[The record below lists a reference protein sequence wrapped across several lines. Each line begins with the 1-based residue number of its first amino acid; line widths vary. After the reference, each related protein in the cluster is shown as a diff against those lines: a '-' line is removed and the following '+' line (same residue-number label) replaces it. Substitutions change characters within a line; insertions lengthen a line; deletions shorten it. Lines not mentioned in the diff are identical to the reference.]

1 MHFARSGAVAGI
13 AGGALFRTA
22 GLGRDWELDISWSKT
37 LNVLDAS
44 LGNANGLFD
53 REDYE
58 ATIAAGIRLPPWDVF
73 LSMDANDDG
82 TVDQDAYEAAAW
94 ADRGTVVTVA
104 RAVAKSALGV
114 TRCRRRF
121 RRCAMIAIVSRGS
134 RNPALDMLRVELP
147 LIRVASGYRLD
158 LDFPL
163 HLRPIGRH
171 IDRNGRGS
179 TMAQG
184 RLEFFEASTELGA
197 KITGR
202 LHGIIFGAAG
212 AAAAPSSTG
221 LVINEVAARGD
232 PRDWF
237 ELYNA
242 SDEPIILADFAWAD
256 DLADPDKRV
265 PFPDDAILAPGAY
278 LQIQLDKDGWP
289 GFALGSDEELGIWTT
304 DGVLVARVDWAE
316 GQSGAGMSFA
326 RIPDGTGAFQT
337 VDHPTPGTANQ
348 GPVAGE

>member
-289 GFALGSDEELGIWTT
+289 GFALGSDEELGIWTAE
-304 DGVLVARVDWAE
+304 GIPVARVDWAE

>member
-1 MHFARSGAVAGI
+1 MHFARSGSVAGA
-13 AGGALFRTA
+13 AGGALFGAA
-22 GLGRDWELDISWSKT
+22 GLGPEAGWTET

-82 TVDQDAYEAAAW
+82 TVDQDAYEAAVW
-94 ADRGTVVTVA
+94 ADRGTGSTMA
-104 RAVAKSALGV
+104 HAIGKSALGV
-114 TRCRRRF
+114 TRCRRRY

-134 RNPALDMLRVELP
+134 RNPALDMLRVEFP
-147 LIRVASGYRLD
+147 LNRVASGSRLV
-158 LDFPL
+158 LDIAPSRNEPAVG
-163 HLRPIGRH
+163 HQV
-171 IDRNGRGS
+171 RNGRS
-179 TMAQG
+179 SAIAQG
-184 RLEFFEASTELGA
+184 RLEFFEASAELGA

-202 LHGIIFGAAG
+202 LRGIIFGAAG
-212 AAAAPSSTG
+212 TAAVPSSTG
-221 LVINEVAARGD
+221 LVINEVAAKGD

-242 SDEPIILADFAWAD
+242 LDEPITLADFVFAD

-289 GFALGSDEELGIWTT
+289 GFALGRDEELGIWTT
-304 DGVLVARVDWAE
+304 DGVLVARVDWTE
-316 GQSGAGMSFA
+316 GQSDAGMSFA
-326 RIPDGTGAFQT
+326 RVPDGTGAFQT
-337 VDHPTPGTANQ
+337 VEHPTPGTANQ